1 MQLVLEQNF
10 IAESVINRTD
20 GIFGEKIGLFS
31 SVFGCWHR
39 AMSRPFTNA
48 AGSYR
53 VCMEC
58 GARRPFD
65 TETLKTFGSFY
76 YPPKVS
82 LAAVSDN
89 LPSA

>member
-1 MQLVLEQNF
+1 MQLILEQNF
-10 IAESVINRTD
+10 IAENAINRTD
-20 GIFGEKIGLFS
+20 GAFGAKIGLFGKI
-31 SVFGCWHR
+31 FGCWHSGL
-39 AMSRPFTNA
+39 SRPFTNA

-76 YPPKVS
+76 YPPTIT
-82 LAAVSDN
+82 LAISER
-89 LPSA
+89 

>member
-20 GIFGEKIGLFS
+20 GAFGEKIGLFGK
-31 SVFGCWHR
+31 VFGCWHSEL
-39 AMSRPFTNA
+39 SRPFTSS

-53 VCMEC
+53 VCMDC
-58 GARRPFD
+58 GARRQFD
-65 TETLKTFGSFY
+65 TETLKTHGAFY

-82 LAAVSDN
+82 LAISER
-89 LPSA
+89 

>member
-10 IAESVINRTD
+10 IAENAINRTD
-20 GIFGEKIGLFS
+20 GVFGEKIGIFGRI
-31 SVFGCWHR
+31 FGCWHSEL
-39 AMSRPFTNA
+39 SRPFTNA

-58 GARRPFD
+58 GARRHFD
-65 TETLKTFGSFY
+65 TETLTTSGSFY

-82 LAAVSDN
+82 LAIN
-89 LPSA
+89 ER